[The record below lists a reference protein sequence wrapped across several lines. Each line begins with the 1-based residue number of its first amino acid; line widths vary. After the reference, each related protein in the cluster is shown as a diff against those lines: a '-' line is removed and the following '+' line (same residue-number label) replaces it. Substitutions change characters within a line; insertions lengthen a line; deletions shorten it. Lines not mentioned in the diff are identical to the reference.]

1 VGFCSDRSIIGDI
14 KDRPKR
20 RSNARMTTMR
30 FKDGIRV
37 KVDGDYR
44 IVTLANKVAIA
55 GHGALIF
62 SGSMSS
68 ARLLSRL
75 KTYQQRR
82 QQQQEHSG
90 TALFLA
96 GRRVIAPSR
105 KGRRGR

>member
-1 VGFCSDRSIIGDI
+1 
-14 KDRPKR
+14 
-20 RSNARMTTMR
+20 MTTMR

-62 SGSMSS
+62 SGTMSS

-75 KTYQQRR
+75 KTYQRR
-82 QQQQEHSG
+82 QQQQQHSG

-96 GRRVIAPSR
+96 GRRMMAPSR
-105 KGRRGR
+105 KRRRGR